1 MRGPHIST
9 GEKRKKGLKRR
20 LMRKLTDA
28 VSRGNYVFY
37 LYIAAAIFLAIIA
50 GRMIINYTMHAE

>member
-1 MRGPHIST
+1 
-9 GEKRKKGLKRR
+9 
-20 LMRKLTDA
+20 MRKLTDA